1 MIAVT
6 RASPGMRV
14 ESHGGET
21 RPYIPHA
28 HRRGGFASINGET
41 PIAAFGAYV
50 HVIPSRRQT
59 RPHPDAPP
67 PATGGGFR
75 VR

>member
-1 MIAVT
+1 MIAVA
-6 RASPGMRV
+6 RASPGMGV

-21 RPYIPHA
+21 RPYTPHA
-28 HRRGGFASINGET
+28 HRRGGFA
-41 PIAAFGAYV
+41 PIIGAIFVAAFGAYV
-50 HVIPSRRQT
+50 HIIPSRRQT